1 MRVKNTGGEVAR
13 NVRVEVELP
22 DAVALVRATP
32 DVRPSGAKLLFGP
45 EVVAANGET
54 TFTITYEA
62 RRPSQAWFRATL
74 SADALGDKPLVT
86 EKVVDITGG
95 AR

>member
-1 MRVKNTGGEVAR
+1 MSRYLIDQLTTRA
-13 NVRVEVELP
+13 NVGV
-22 DAVALVRATP
+22 
-32 DVRPSGAKLLFGP
+32 LFRT

-62 RRPSQAWFRATL
+62 LRSSQAWFRATL

-86 EKVVDITGG
+86 EKSVGITGG